1 MNGDGENGRWL
12 TRHEEFVELLASEH
26 IQFALNWMLG
36 PSSSPATRAFAPR
49 ALFLMV
55 PVVLERLVTVAEF
68 P

>member
-36 PSSSPATRAFAPR
+36 PSSSPATRAFAPE
-49 ALFLMV
+49 LYF
-55 PVVLERLVTVAEF
+55 
-68 P
+68 